1 MNSNFQLFNGFIQI
15 IKTYYKHRTTLKLT
29 VNKYEHGSKPEKSM
43 NERSR
48 KAYFPRME
56 EKLVQ
61 QFKKQRKKGKTVKKW
76 WFLSIARKI
85 MNEEYPKNIVF
96 KYSNRWFNGFCR
108 RNRISLRRKTHTA
121 QKSLATLKDA
131 IQKFHAKLLRERIRG
146 TFQLGDIANTDQT
159 PLPFVL
165 DDGRT
170 YNTTGAEEVWCSSGA
185 SGLDK
190 RQCTVELTVFGDGVS
205 RVRPMLIFRGEGKRI
220 KPHERRS
227 WDKRVNVYF
236 QKNAWCDEVI
246 MKKWTSDEWCNIF
259 TNPATPG
266 SSGKLVVADV
276 HKAQQTDEVKRLLQ
290 KKNTV
295 LVNVPPGCTSRVQPL
310 DVVVNKP
317 FKNLVREQFE
327 KHLDKN
333 LKDCV
338 EGKPTA
344 SKKRIL
350 TTKWVA
356 IAWEKVM
363 QDKEMV
369 IRSFKKCG
377 ITTNVDGSENDK
389 VKIPGLEGYIM
400 PLPEEE
406 FHLESE
412 DEDDESDG
420 NEMDEDE
427 DEDLEDVEY
436 ELDDDT
442 EQ

>member
-1 MNSNFQLFNGFIQI
+1 
-15 IKTYYKHRTTLKLT
+15 
-29 VNKYEHGSKPEKSM
+29 M
-43 NERSR
+43 NERGR

-61 QFKKQRKKGKTVKKW
+61 QFKEQRKKGKTVKKW

-85 MNEEYPKNIVF
+85 MNEEYPKNIIF

-121 QKSLATLKDA
+121 QKSSGTLKDA

-146 TFQLGDIANTDQT
+146 TFQLGDIANMDQT

-170 YNTTGAEEVWCSSGA
+170 YDTTGAEEVWCSSGP
-185 SGLDK
+185 SGLDQ
-190 RQCTVELTVFGDGVS
+190 RQCTVQLNVFGDGVS
-205 RVRPMLIFRGEGKRI
+205 RVRPTLIFRCEGKII
-220 KPHERRS
+220 KPDERRS
-227 WDKRVNVYF
+227 WDKKVNVYF

-266 SSGKLVVADV
+266 SSGKLLVADV
-276 HKAQQTDEVKRLLQ
+276 HKTQQTDEVKRLLQ

-295 LVNVPPGCTSRVQPL
+295 LVNVPPWCTSRVQPL

-327 KHLDKN
+327 KHLDEN
-333 LKDCV
+333 LNDYV
-338 EGKPTA
+338 EGKLTA
-344 SKKRIL
+344 SKRRVL

-389 VKIPGLEGYIM
+389 VKIRGLEGYLR

-406 FHLESE
+406 YHLESE
-412 DEDDESDG
+412 DEDDESDDD
-420 NEMDEDE
+420 EMDEDG
-427 DEDLEDVEY
+427 DEHLR
-436 ELDDDT
+436 
-442 EQ
+442 